1 MSYKVRANQTF
12 YRLFFTASFL
22 LLGVAGLGIVAL
34 ENYAGI
40 SIIST
45 QSEIDRKALLLTL
58 SIFGFLGLSTAFLM
72 MYLMRER
79 RNIDTDRRRF
89 SVAERSIDRR
99 VNVDRR
105 TAQL

>member
-1 MSYKVRANQTF
+1 
-12 YRLFFTASFL
+12 
-22 LLGVAGLGIVAL
+22 LGIAGLGIVAL

-45 QSEIDRKALLLTL
+45 QSEIDREALLLTL
-58 SIFGFLGLSTAFLM
+58 SIFGFLGLSTAFIM

-89 SVAERSIDRR
+89 SVAEQSTDRR
-99 VNVDRR
+99 VNIDRR